1 MYIFNNEQLKLK
13 EKVRAFVEAEVIPKA
28 QELDKNRIF
37 PLHLIKRCGELGL
50 VSDELR
56 QDGKYKALELCMILE
71 ELARGSASLAL
82 ALLPHYLVCDIMN
95 EAALP
100 DIRKNVLEPASMI
113 DKLLAYAIS
122 EECGGSDVLGIDTTA
137 IRLDDEW
144 VLNGGKAWITSAGK
158 ADGYLI
164 AARTAL
170 TGRSRNI
177 SLFYVDASADGLTAE
192 TGSGTIG
199 LNSCPTGRITLEN
212 CRIPRDN
219 MIGEEDKGYTLLK
232 PSLQLGRLAVSAIA
246 AGISSRALEL
256 ANNYATV
263 TGKYGRSLS
272 SYQGISFMLADMY
285 AKLSASRS
293 MLYCAA
299 AQYDANISG
308 VSAEIAAAKLVSTE
322 LACEICKSARQIHG
336 ANGLSSDFEVDR
348 CFRDAQMLTI
358 AEGTS
363 EICKIVISNYIT
375 SRAGESVI

>member
-13 EKVRAFVEAEVIPKA
+13 EKVRAFVEAEVIPEA

-95 EAALP
+95 AAASP
-100 DIRKNVLEPASMI
+100 DIRKNILEPASTI

-122 EECGGSDVLGIDTTA
+122 EESGGSDVLSIDTTA

-164 AARTAL
+164 AARTAR

-192 TGSGTIG
+192 GGGKMIG
-199 LNSCPTGRITLEN
+199 LNACPTGRITLEN

-219 MIGEEDKGYTLLK
+219 MLGEEDKGYALLM
-232 PSLQLGRLAVSAIA
+232 PSLQLGRLAISAIA

-256 ANNYATV
+256 ANNYAAV
-263 TGKYGRSLS
+263 TEKYGRSLS

-299 AQYDANISG
+299 AQYDANASG
-308 VSAEIAAAKLVSTE
+308 ISAEIAAAKLVSTE

-363 EICKIVISNYIT
+363 EICKIVISNHIT
-375 SRAGESVI
+375 SRASGSMI

>member
-1 MYIFNNEQLKLK
+1 MYIFNDEQLKLK
-13 EKVRAFVEAEVIPKA
+13 KKVRAFVEAEVMPEA
-28 QELDKNRIF
+28 QQLDKNRVF
-37 PLHLIKRCGELGL
+37 PSHLIKRCGELGFTG
-50 VSDELR
+50 DELR
-56 QDGKYKALELCMILE
+56 RDGKYKALELCMILE

-95 EAALP
+95 AAASP
-100 DIRKNVLEPASMI
+100 DIGKNVLEPAISLE
-113 DKLLAYAIS
+113 KLLAYAIS

-177 SLFYVDASADGLTAE
+177 SLFYVDASTAGLTAE
-192 TGSGTIG
+192 VGSNTIG
-199 LNSCPTGRITLEN
+199 LNACPTGKITLEN
-212 CRIPRDN
+212 CHIPRGN
-219 MIGEEDKGYTLLK
+219 MIGEEDKGYALLK

-272 SYQGISFMLADMY
+272 SYQGISFMLAEMY

-299 AQYDANISG
+299 AQYDANVSG
-308 VSAEIAAAKLVSTE
+308 VSADIAAAKLMSTE

-363 EICKIVISNYIT
+363 EICKIVISNYVTNCANEAMI
-375 SRAGESVI
+375 